1 MDKNYDHK
9 KHEDRIYKRW
19 EDSGAFTPKINKKK
33 KPFTI
38 VLPLP
43 NASGRMH
50 TGNVL
55 MIAIEDILIRWHR
68 MKGDPTLWIPGTDHA
83 GTETQITFER
93 ELKKQGKS
101 RFDYDRNSL
110 YEEIWK
116 FVQMNKELVNNQIRK
131 MGASVDWTRYKFSLD
146 PDVITTV
153 CNTFKKMHDEN
164 LIYKDDYIVNYCP
177 SCGTTYADIEID
189 YKEKIDPLYYI
200 KYGTFTIA
208 TVRPE
213 SKFRD
218 TALAVNPNDKKY
230 KDWISKTVEVQGL
243 LGIIK
248 MTVIPDPEVDP
259 KFGTGIMKVTP
270 AHDPHDFELGKK
282 YNLPVTPIID
292 LNGRM
297 DFSWFLDKKDVDSKY
312 LDRAKK
318 YHGKKVVEARKLM
331 VEDLKE
337 DGLLVKVDEN
347 YSHSVPVCKVGH
359 DIEPT
364 VLPNWFVKVA
374 SLKKP
379 AHTVVKNG
387 KVKIHP
393 KWQEIKYHR
402 WMENMHDWAIS
413 RQNVWGI
420 RIPVWYNVDENP
432 QITVSFLKSDKK
444 IVTEQLGE
452 ALKNHSLEEVRNGLQ
467 RLIVSKNAKHIVGQ
481 KSPGERFLQETDT
494 FDTWFSSGQWPL
506 VTLGYPNSED
516 FKYFYPTSVLET
528 AWEILSKWVS
538 RMIMFGIYQTG
549 KPPFSDVYLHGVVRA
564 LDGRKM
570 SKSLGNIINPE
581 EYIEE
586 FGVDAL
592 RMGLAVGN
600 GTGKD
605 FNFPRDKVIGYKK
618 FANKIWNIARY
629 ILSLEKPNGG
639 NKTENGSDE
648 EIKKKLGL
656 IIKSV
661 DKSLEKFRFAD
672 AAETIYQFLWHDFAD
687 VYLEESKDRKEDA
700 YPTLTYVLDCCLRLL
715 HPFMPFVTEAVWMEL
730 GHKDLL
736 ISASWPK

>member
-1 MDKNYDHK
+1 M
-9 KHEDRIYKRW
+9 W
-19 EDSGAFTPKINKKK
+19 EESGAFIPKIDKSK

-50 TGNVL
+50 TGNIL
-55 MIAIEDILIRWHR
+55 MIAIEDIMIRWHR

-93 ELKKQGKS
+93 ELKKQEKS
-101 RFDYDRNSL
+101 RFDYDRDTL
-110 YEEIWK
+110 YDEIWK
-116 FVQMNKELVNNQIRK
+116 FVQMNRELVNNQIRK

-146 PDVITTV
+146 PDVVTTV
-153 CNTFKKMHDEN
+153 CNTFKKMHDGG
-164 LIYKDDYIVNYCP
+164 LIYKDNNIVNYCP
-177 SCGTTYADIEID
+177 VCGTTYADIEID
-189 YKEKIDPLYYI
+189 FKERIDPMYYM
-200 KYGTFTIA
+200 KYGPFTIA

-213 SKFRD
+213 TKFRD
-218 TALAVNPNDKKY
+218 TALAANPKDKKY
-230 KDWISKTVEVQGL
+230 KEWIDKEIEVQGL
-243 LGIIK
+243 LGNVK
-248 MTVIPDPEVDP
+248 MTIIPDPEVDP

-282 YNLPVTPIID
+282 HNLPVTPIID

-297 DFSWFLDKKDVDSKY
+297 DFSWFIEKPNQDQRFLE
-312 LDRAKK
+312 RAKK
-318 YHGKKVVEARKLM
+318 YHGKKVIEARKLM
-331 VEDLKE
+331 LEDLKE
-337 DGLLVKVDEN
+337 DGLLIKVDEN
-347 YSHSVPVCKVGH
+347 YSHSIPVCKAGH

-364 VLPNWFVKVA
+364 ILPNWFVKVET
-374 SLKKP
+374 LKKP
-379 AHTVVKNG
+379 AHEAVKSG

-420 RIPVWYNVDENP
+420 RIPVWYDVDKNSN
-432 QITVSFLKSDKK
+432 ITVSFLNPKREIITKK
-444 IVTEQLGE
+444 LGE
-452 ALKNHSLEEVRNGLQ
+452 ALKEYDLLIIKSGLQ
-467 RLIVSKNAKHIVGQ
+467 RLMVDKDAKYVVGQ
-481 KSPGERFLQETDT
+481 ENPGDRYLQETDT

-506 VTLGYPNSED
+506 VTLGFPNTDD

-538 RMIMFGIYQTG
+538 RMIMFGIYLTE
-549 KPPFSDVYLHGVVRA
+549 KPPFSDVYLHGVVKA

-570 SKSLGNIINPE
+570 SKSLGNVINPE

-592 RMGLAVGN
+592 RMGLVVGN

-618 FANKIWNIARY
+618 FANKLWNIARY
-629 ILSLEKPNGG
+629 IEGIEKPKTLET
-639 NKTENGSDE
+639 NKTESDKN
-648 EIKKKLGL
+648 ILHKLEDTV
-656 IIKSV
+656 KSV
-661 DKSLEKFRFAD
+661 DVSLERFRFAD
-672 AAETIYQFLWHDFAD
+672 AAETLYQFLWHDFAD
-687 VYLEESKDRKEDA
+687 IYLEESKNRKEDA
-700 YPTLTYVLDCCLRLL
+700 YPTLSYVLDCSLKLL
-715 HPFMPFVTEAVWMEL
+715 HPFMPFVTEALWQEL
-730 GHKDLL
+730 KLSSNLL
-736 ISASWPK
+736 ILENWPTKL